1 MIIPFR
7 YIVLVSGN
15 GSCILVIDTQD
26 TIDLGIYRRDSL
38 DASVL
43 FGRINGGVSQGN
55 QSAIGFRFRL
65 ASSDAASGGS
75 MSRLVDGRI
84 DDTERSPCYATAQ
97 TGCAQYY
104 Q

>member
-1 MIIPFR
+1 MIISFR

-43 FGRINGGVSQGN
+43 FGRFNGGVSQGN
-55 QSAIGFRFRL
+55 QSAIRFGFRFTGITLL
-65 ASSDAASGGS
+65 ADGACLEIL
-75 MSRLVDGRI
+75 MS
-84 DDTERSPCYATAQ
+84 E
-97 TGCAQYY
+97 
-104 Q
+104 